1 MKIASVA
8 EIKANLSAY
17 VRASAQSPVI
27 VTRNG
32 RPVAVLISPADD
44 DELERLV
51 LGYSTQLRSI
61 LENSKRQIE
70 KGRGVPHDQF
80 WREVEK
86 TSSRKTRSAS
96 VREAQAPPGAAS
108 TKARSLEKRAKS
120 K

>member
-17 VRASAQSPVI
+17 VRASARSPVI

-32 RPVAVLISPADD
+32 RAVAVLISPSDD

-51 LGYSTQLRSI
+51 LGYSTKLRSI

-70 KGRGVPHDQF
+70 NGRGIPHEEF
-80 WREVEK
+80 WRGVEK
-86 TSSRKTRSAS
+86 ISPRKK
-96 VREAQAPPGAAS
+96 P
-108 TKARSLEKRAKS
+108 AKL

>member
-17 VRASAQSPVI
+17 VRASARSPVI

-32 RPVAVLISPADD
+32 RPVAVLISPSDD

-70 KGRGVPHDQF
+70 KGRGIPHDQF

-86 TSSRKTRSAS
+86 IPPRKTRSAS
-96 VREAQAPPGAAS
+96 ATTG
-108 TKARSLEKRAKS
+108 SLKKRVKS

>member
-17 VRASAQSPVI
+17 VRASAESPVI

-32 RPVAVLISPADD
+32 KPVAVLISPSND

-51 LGYSTQLRSI
+51 LGYSTKLRSI
-61 LENSKRQIE
+61 LEDSKRQIE
-70 KGRGVPHDQF
+70 KGRGIPHDQF
-80 WREVEK
+80 WNEVEK
-86 TSSRKTRSAS
+86 ISPHKR
-96 VREAQAPPGAAS
+96 
-108 TKARSLEKRAKS
+108 RAKA